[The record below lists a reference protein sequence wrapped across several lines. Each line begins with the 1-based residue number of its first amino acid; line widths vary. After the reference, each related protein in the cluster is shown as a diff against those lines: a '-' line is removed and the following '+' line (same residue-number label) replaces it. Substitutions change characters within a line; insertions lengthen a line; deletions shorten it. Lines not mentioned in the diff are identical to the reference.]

1 MDPLDRRLDELETAF
16 GVLMADLAKNLIE
29 LKARIESLKKFI
41 ESKDH
46 IIEMAF
52 DLEDDRHKLVM
63 EELTRLAQ
71 EVSAMQRRSWHESDN
86 LRDLAQLRRERH
98 DSGGTNSLPPPA
110 SKGSSQQR
118 MKLLGALSALII
130 ALGTLATAVTN
141 ACNQIDWDP
150 PKHHNK

>member
-1 MDPLDRRLDELETAF
+1 MDPLERRQDELETAF
-16 GVLMADLAKNLIE
+16 GVLMADLAKSLIE
-29 LKARIESLKKFI
+29 LKGRIESLKKFI

-71 EVSAMQRRSWHESDN
+71 ELSQLQRHSWHESDN

-98 DSGGTNSLPPPA
+98 DRGTHSSLPPPQ
-110 SKGSSQQR
+110 SKAGAQR
-118 MKLLGALSALII
+118 MKLLGAISALII

-141 ACNQIDWDP
+141 ACNQIDWNP
-150 PKHHNK
+150 PQHHGK